1 MATTKKGIYYPTD
14 YTKPADVLADMKQ
27 MAESVD
33 EAIDNI
39 PQYDDTGIK
48 KDISDLK
55 KEQSTQKQQISDNS
69 KKNTQQDT
77 EISKL
82 QNRVQQLQSNMIN
95 ETTDEATSLHVTD
108 VAELPAKLSVRG
120 NHRQETREGYNI
132 FDYLNHIR
140 ASING
145 LITTTDKE
153 GYIIVNGTP
162 TAGYTNIVVPIDI
175 TDLLEDNTTYTLWQ
189 DSYSDTKY
197 GGVYLQCN
205 IKKKSDSSI
214 TYLDASKQKTM
225 FTVNKSQ
232 YTYTANLQIGT
243 TAVAGTFSNYKN
255 RYMIYKGTDN
265 KDYQL
270 PGVSPSINY
279 PSEVEAVGDNKFD
292 GEVLIGKG
300 YNSSTGALQDNSYT
314 FCNKNMIEV
323 KPSAKLTISQ
333 NRNIFST
340 RFFFYNENKEY
351 LSDAVNNSES
361 IDVPNNCYY
370 VNFQA
375 TKAAVFEEYSNI
387 KIELSNYTG
396 NIQGYERITKT
407 KSNIMPIRELES
419 YWEYTDRGIKTLQTF
434 NGMNFTSFNIKK
446 GQTVKINLK
455 LFSKPTVDTT
465 FIAYVDGKEATN
477 ITFYSLH
484 SSNLNQIYSKTYT
497 AIDDCTI
504 SYILWGADGFES
516 FEFQLWAN
524 IDTVEDFARHEEE
537 SFILPIQK
545 PMLQNDYLEK
555 EVDGWK
561 EIHLREKKYIR
572 DDITNANTIDN
583 KSYIYISQLLQ
594 STAKLPSS
602 NDEDSMMLSNFAT
615 HASVSS
621 MSNSLI
627 DYGIGIAGSGSLIIR
642 CKDFTTL
649 EEYKTALNNDDYYYY
664 YYLKTPTKLPC
675 TEAQSEVL
683 EQLSELELFKGTNN
697 IITADNLALLQ
708 MTYTVDMK
716 AYIDSK
722 LGSEG

>member
-14 YTKPADVLADMKQ
+14 YTKPADVPDDMKKL
-27 MAESVD
+27 AESVD
-33 EAIDNI
+33 EAIGNI

-82 QNRVQQLQSNMIN
+82 QTRVQQLQANMIN
-95 ETTDEATSLHVTD
+95 ETTEEATSLHVTNS
-108 VAELPAKLSVRG
+108 AELPAKLSVKG

-140 ASING
+140 ASISG
-145 LITTTDKE
+145 LTTTTDKE
-153 GYIIVNGTP
+153 GYITVNGTP
-162 TAGYTNIVVPIDI
+162 TAGYANIVVPIDI

-189 DSYSDTKY
+189 DSYSETKY

-300 YNSSTGALQDNSYT
+300 YNSSTGALQDNSYA

-375 TKAAVFEEYSNI
+375 TKEAVRENYNNI

-396 NIQGYERITKT
+396 NIQGYERITKMNKNFFNVPSSNSRGVDLELQEDGLYKINGTSTTNWVYRYGDYIWLT
-407 KSNIMPIRELES
+407 KGKYTISVENLNVGNTFFGIRGA
-419 YWEYTDRGIKTLQTF
+419 GIKYETSTNYTFTLQKDSLVRCYFTCA
-434 NGMNFTSFNIKK
+434 NAVNFENAV
-446 GQTVKINLK
+446 VKVQLEK
-455 LFSKPTVDTT
+455 S
-465 FIAYVDGKEATN
+465 EA
-477 ITFYSLH
+477 
-484 SSNLNQIYSKTYT
+484 KTE
-497 AIDDCTI
+497 
-504 SYILWGADGFES
+504 W
-516 FEFQLWAN
+516 
-524 IDTVEDFARHEEE
+524 VKHEEE
-537 SFILPIQK
+537 SYVLDVQQE
-545 PMLQNDYLEK
+545 MLQGDYFIK
-555 EVDGWK
+555 EADGWK
-561 EIHLREKKYIR
+561 EVHLREKGFIK
-572 DDITNANTIDN
+572 DDISNALLSGLGNL
-583 KSYIYISQLLQ
+583 IYIPQLLQ
-594 STAKLPSS
+594 DTAKIPA
-602 NDEDSMMLSNFAT
+602 NNNEDALILSNFALHSPQT
-615 HASVSS
+615 NLASAS
-621 MSNSLI
+621 I
-627 DYGIGIAGSGSLIIR
+627 DYGIALSDTGSLCIR
-642 CKDFTTL
+642 CKNLSTVD
-649 EEYKTALNNDDYYYY
+649 EYKTALNNDSYYYY
-664 YYLKTPTKLPC
+664 YYLATPSKLAC
-675 TEAQSEVL
+675 TEAQSKVL
-683 EQLSELELFKGTNN
+683 DQLSELELFKGTNN
-697 IITADNLALLQ
+697 IITAENLALLQ
-708 MTYTVDMK
+708 ITYTVDTK